1 MKLHLLYFARLRES
15 VGMASEDLEVP
26 TTVTTVAQL
35 RTYLLARGGAW
46 TEALSP
52 ARRIRAAVNQ
62 QMVDDSATLVE
73 DAEVALFPPVTG
85 G

>member
-26 TTVTTVAQL
+26 ATVTTVAQL
-35 RTYLLARGGAW
+35 RAHLSERGGAW
-46 TEALSP
+46 TEALAP

-62 QMVDDSATLVE
+62 QMVDDGAALVAG
-73 DAEVALFPPVTG
+73 AEVALFPPVTG
-85 G
+85 P